1 MKQTI
6 ITTILKKLSGN
17 DKNESNASLYQ
28 KVWTRAAVTV
38 AVHVGLSSSPRF
50 VWYFFTTLAATLV
63 PLARLLARL
72 TWPIVQDRLLR
83 SGNDYFVILY
93 LRDEFIEQ
101 KRVRNSTALPV
112 DETVRLDLAEYDKLQ
127 TEMETFRAM
136 IIDRAYRTSR
146 EIDSDPSAETGRSL
160 LDRQRPLG

>member
-6 ITTILKKLSGN
+6 IATILKKLSADG
-17 DKNESNASLYQ
+17 KNESNASLYQ
-28 KVWTRAAVTV
+28 KVWTRAAVTI

-50 VWYFFTTLAATLV
+50 AWYFFTTLAATLV
-63 PLARLLARL
+63 PVARLLARL
-72 TWPIVQDRLLR
+72 TWPIIQDRLLR
-83 SGNDYFVILY
+83 SGNDYFAILY

-101 KRVRNSTALPV
+101 KRVRNSMALPV

-127 TEMETFRAM
+127 METETFRAM

-146 EIDSDPSAETGRSL
+146 EIDSDPAETRRPSLTVKGR
-160 LDRQRPLG
+160 